1 MPQLNVELT
10 WQEWETLE
18 AVARAQ
24 EITPE
29 EVVRRALDGYL
40 AQEHIRLEQQR
51 DSTVVA
57 TRNHLVGPDEVMDL
71 DL

>member
-1 MPQLNVELT
+1 MPQLSVELT

-18 AVARAQ
+18 TVARSQ

-40 AQEHIRLEQQR
+40 AQERIRLEQQE
-51 DSTVVA
+51 DSNVVA